1 MDDEKPALVTGKLR
15 LSGLLTCASVSEAA
29 IVHQYLPEHI
39 RLSRAEPGCLS
50 FEVTQSDDPMIW
62 RVEECFADQSAFDA
76 HQTRTRASEWWR
88 ATAGI
93 RRDFQIWQ
101 DG

>member
-62 RVEECFADQSAFDA
+62 RGSRPSRWCNFP
-76 HQTRTRASEWWR
+76 
-88 ATAGI
+88 
-93 RRDFQIWQ
+93 
-101 DG
+101 DGLRS